1 MNIYEISDRTP
12 LLERQLTA
20 LWERSVK
27 ATHLFL
33 TDSEIAEIRK
43 EVPQAIREAPHLLT
57 AERTPGVPAAFL
69 GVEGQTLAML
79 FVEPEERGKGLG
91 RRLVQEGIDRY
102 GIREVTVNEQ
112 NPQAKGFYERVGFRV
127 FRRTEVDEQGR
138 PYPLLYMRLPDR

>member
-43 EVPQAIREAPHLLT
+43 EVPQAIREVPHLLT

-69 GVEGQTLAML
+69 GVEGQILAML

-127 FRRTEVDEQGR
+127 FRRTELDEQGR